1 MVFPNLF
8 KSPLYGKKTYP
19 QKLWNGV
26 ESIALWLFCYGRLP
40 SVWIVFGN
48 NPVSIELRRR
58 RGESRKGGSG
68 GQAFCFWVNLTPR
81 TSSKHNSMSIV
92 LNTHSRK
99 RKVEVRRYFCAQKN
113 FSKPGTNLAQFV
125 FSTIVSIVRHTTT
138 CSHRCKECLSPCRR
152 SGESRLHG
160 EWGTLGS
167 GVRQDFPPIPTP
179 AGTHGEMLILI
190 LCCEKVNRGG
200 KSRRG
205 NFEREIGWN
214 ASDIFA
220 AAVLRNWH
228 ELAAAVLVNSLM
240 PALALGQLQELF

>member
-1 MVFPNLF
+1 MYQILGPTPVARLVMSHSLYVREASPHKNRCIFRKVANNLWPPQKKCCELVLVFPNLF

-92 LNTHSRK
+92 LNTHSRQ
-99 RKVEVRRYFCAQKN
+99 RKV
-113 FSKPGTNLAQFV
+113 NLFV
-125 FSTIVSIVRHTTT
+125 PKRTFISL
-138 CSHRCKECLSPCRR
+138 E
-152 SGESRLHG
+152 
-160 EWGTLGS
+160 
-167 GVRQDFPPIPTP
+167 
-179 AGTHGEMLILI
+179 LI
-190 LCCEKVNRGG
+190 
-200 KSRRG
+200 
-205 NFEREIGWN
+205 
-214 ASDIFA
+214 
-220 AAVLRNWH
+220 
-228 ELAAAVLVNSLM
+228 
-240 PALALGQLQELF
+240 